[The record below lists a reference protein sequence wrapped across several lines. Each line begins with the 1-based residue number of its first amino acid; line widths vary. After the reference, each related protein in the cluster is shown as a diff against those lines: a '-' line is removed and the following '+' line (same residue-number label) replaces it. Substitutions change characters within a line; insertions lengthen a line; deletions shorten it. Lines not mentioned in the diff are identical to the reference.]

1 MKVFYNLG
9 TIYSI
14 LNKTNEAVEYYQKV
28 LALNPNHMLAHFAL
42 GNVLLK
48 SNKPESALLEYKKAI
63 KLNPDHTPSY
73 VNLGHTLFKL
83 GQSDQAQKTY
93 KTILLKQPN
102 IPEVHKSLGLI
113 YSQKK
118 ENPDKAIHHFQE
130 YLRLSPNQHDATQIN
145 FMIQSLKIEN

>member
-1 MKVFYNLG
+1 
-9 TIYSI
+9 
-14 LNKTNEAVEYYQKV
+14 
-28 LALNPNHMLAHFAL
+28 MLTHFGL
-42 GNVLLK
+42 GNVLLM
-48 SNKPESALLEYKKAI
+48 SNKPESALLEYKEAI
-63 KLNPDHTPSY
+63 KLDPDHTPSY

-130 YLRLSPNQHDATQIN
+130 YLRLSPSQSDASQIKS
-145 FMIQSLKIEN
+145 MIQALNTPNWLNLI